1 MFIFFKRELI
11 MFFRNVFMKI
21 KNLTNKLMHN
31 SKPETGTLRSWSGKI
46 MNRSRGSGLR
56 PLKPANSIYI
66 LVNRSWHS
74 FRRRNRLN
82 RIVLIGCLCLIFIAL
97 GLSLPK
103 LISRD
108 SEPRGDIEAEADDT
122 PVELPR
128 LPVE

>member
-1 MFIFFKRELI
+1 

-31 SKPETGTLRSWSGKI
+31 SKRNRYITKLERQI
-46 MNRSRGSGLR
+46 MNDPGFGA
-56 PLKPANSIYI
+56 KAFKTCKQYIYPRQQVVAFI
-66 LVNRSWHS
+66 QEKKQA
-74 FRRRNRLN
+74 N

-108 SEPRGDIEAEADDT
+108 SEPGEISKLRQMIH
-122 PVELPR
+122 R
-128 LPVE
+128 LNFPGCRLKRKSLNSSQNR